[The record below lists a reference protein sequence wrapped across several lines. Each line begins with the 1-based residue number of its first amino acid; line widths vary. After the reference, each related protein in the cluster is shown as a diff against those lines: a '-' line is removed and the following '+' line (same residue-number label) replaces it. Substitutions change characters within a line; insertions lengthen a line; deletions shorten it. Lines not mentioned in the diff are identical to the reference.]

1 MIQKH
6 ILAIATLAATIVTI
20 DSSPAQALP
29 VTYDFT
35 VVVTQGSL
43 AGNTFNGS
51 FSYDDAQLSGVGAE
65 EIGIADGLTVTM
77 TFFEQD
83 YAETADIDYPAF
95 PKLIFEAGEIQR
107 LDFWIEPGER
117 GIWWG
122 LPGWEIEL
130 SPRDQ
135 VSGAT
140 ITGATPIR

>member
-1 MIQKH
+1 MVRNYIT
-6 ILAIATLAATIVTI
+6 AIATVAATLVAINGHSV
-20 DSSPAQALP
+20 QAFP

-51 FSYDDAQLSGVGAE
+51 FSYDDGQLSGVGAE
-65 EIGIADGLTVTM
+65 EIGIADGLTVNM

-83 YAETADIDYPAF
+83 YTEIADTDYPAF
-95 PKLIFEAGEIQR
+95 PKLIFEDGEIQR

-117 GIWWG
+117 GVWWG

-130 SPRDQ
+130 SPRD
-135 VSGAT
+135 
-140 ITGATPIR
+140 